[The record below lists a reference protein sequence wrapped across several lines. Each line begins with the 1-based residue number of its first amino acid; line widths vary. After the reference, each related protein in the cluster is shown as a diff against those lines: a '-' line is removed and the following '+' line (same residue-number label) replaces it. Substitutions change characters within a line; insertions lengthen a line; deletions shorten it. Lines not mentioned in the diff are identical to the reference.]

1 MRKYPLFVLAAA
13 AAMSIASVPMTAHAA
28 AFQVTGGGNGMS
40 GYMTNCS
47 GQTGNL
53 AGIFN
58 QLSATANGRGG
69 LGCGLGQNYT
79 GNGSCDYGQ
88 GCGDNGFCGFGQ
100 DCGDNGSCGFG
111 QSCGDNGSCGFG
123 QNCGDNESCGF
134 GQSCSGN
141 RNCGGNQNMG
151 MNGQGIPFLMMR

>member
-53 AGIFN
+53 ANMLN
-58 QLSATANGRGG
+58 QLGAGT
-69 LGCGLGQNYT
+69 
-79 GNGSCDYGQ
+79 
-88 GCGDNGFCGFGQ
+88 
-100 DCGDNGSCGFG
+100 GSCG
-111 QSCGDNGSCGFG
+111 
-123 QNCGDNESCGF
+123 
-134 GQSCSGN
+134 
-141 RNCGGNQNMG
+141 
-151 MNGQGIPFLMMR
+151 LLA

>member
-58 QLSATANGRGG
+58 QLSATANGRGSCNEYRKCTNDGSRSG
-69 LGCGLGQNYT
+69 L
-79 GNGSCDYGQ
+79 
-88 GCGDNGFCGFGQ
+88 
-100 DCGDNGSCGFG
+100 
-111 QSCGDNGSCGFG
+111 
-123 QNCGDNESCGF
+123 
-134 GQSCSGN
+134 SGN
-141 RNCGGNQNMG
+141 RRWKWHEWLYDKLQRADRQFGRHIQSAECNC
-151 MNGQGIPFLMMR
+151 